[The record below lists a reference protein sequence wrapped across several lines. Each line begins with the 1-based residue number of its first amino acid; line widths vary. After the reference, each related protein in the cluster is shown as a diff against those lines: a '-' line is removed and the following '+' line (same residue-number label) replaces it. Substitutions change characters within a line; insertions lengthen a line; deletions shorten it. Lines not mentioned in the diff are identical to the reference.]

1 MCWRLLR
8 RLYVVCVRVR
18 DYLCLLPSMCWRLL
32 DVCMFFISYVCA
44 CVFVCF
50 LYCLYALF
58 VFVYVY
64 VSICIIYTCTHR
76 VYVYTFYVIITNSLI
91 IISWL
96 SLMIMNVYVTF
107 TISFSALPKVL
118 HATRICLGK
127 QALFVL
133 EKCTHTQARAHT
145 HTYIGAV
152 DREAA
157 TVSTH

>member
-50 LYCLYALF
+50 LYCLYSLFVF

-96 SLMIMNVYVTF
+96 SLIMNVYVTF

-133 EKCTHTQARAHT
+133 EKCTHTQARAPQYQHISKTLAT
-145 HTYIGAV
+145 H
-152 DREAA
+152 
-157 TVSTH
+157 